1 MLISQCGHASEELA
15 YLVLRG
21 TPNASTVKIQ
31 IQLTQVQDKVLT
43 GMACVPSDKFNRQSI
58 RIGVATEAQTLGVVA
73 IIGKD

>member
-1 MLISQCGHASEELA
+1 
-15 YLVLRG
+15 
-21 TPNASTVKIQ
+21 VKIQ